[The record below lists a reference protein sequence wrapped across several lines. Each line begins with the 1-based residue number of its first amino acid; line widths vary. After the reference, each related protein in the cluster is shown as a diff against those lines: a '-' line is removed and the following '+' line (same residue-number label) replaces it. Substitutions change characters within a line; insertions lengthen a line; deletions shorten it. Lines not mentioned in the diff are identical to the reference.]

1 MRNLIIEEQYLVR
14 KDADEIADKLLVMV
28 AGGGTGDEQPLD
40 IEQKNFTILLRHNA
54 DVQNSARSGSVRLA
68 KKIPG
73 AALG

>member
-1 MRNLIIEEQYLVR
+1 MRILIIEEQYLVC

-28 AGGGTGDEQPLD
+28 AGGGTGGEQPLD
-40 IEQKNFTILLRHNA
+40 IELKNFTILLRHNA